1 VASSGGSRSASS
13 LRAFSAASAISSSC
27 LAMAALDSPA
37 LPDVAEPIS
46 PLILLS
52 LSTVAL

>member
-1 VASSGGSRSASS
+1 
-13 LRAFSAASAISSSC
+13 
-27 LAMAALDSPA
+27 MAALDSPA

-52 LSTVAL
+52 LSTAAL